1 MNKIFPPEIINN
13 STQSH
18 FVDNSTK
25 SSIIYILVIV
35 FIIAGFVLLPFI
47 SVDITNQT
55 RGIVRTQSENTQL
68 QLAVYGEVE
77 TVSFIE
83 NQTVK
88 CGDVLLT
95 LKTDKTDE
103 QIAEHKRDVAENNLF
118 ISDLQI
124 LIKGNSKPVT
134 AKYRSEYVQ
143 YQTKIEEH
151 TIELKLIQHEYS
163 LKKELFNKKVI
174 PEIEFLHQKNSYDI
188 AVSRFKLMK
197 KQFQNGWQSELTR
210 LILENKDLQSA
221 VIQLQN
227 DKRLYKITAPVSG
240 VITNVAGIKK
250 GSFIAPNQ
258 SVGQISPNEDMLVEC
273 YVSPSDI
280 GFIKQK
286 QKVRFQFDAFNYNQW
301 GMACGEVKEIST
313 DIYTNNEKPFFK
325 VRCKLDTEYLQ
336 LKNGYKGYLKKG
348 MTLTARFYLTKRTLW
363 QLLFDKVDDWMN
375 PKLMTNM

>member
-1 MNKIFPPEIINN
+1 MNKIFPPEIIHN

-35 FIIAGFVLLPFI
+35 FIIIGFVLLPFI

-77 TVSFIE
+77 TVNITE
-83 NQTVK
+83 NQNVK
-88 CGDVLLT
+88 QGDVLLT

-103 QIAEHKRDVAENNLF
+103 QIAEHKRDIVENSLF
-118 ISDLQI
+118 ILDLEI
-124 LIKGNSKPVT
+124 LIKGNKKPVT
-134 AKYRSEYVQ
+134 PKYRSEYVQ

-151 TIELKLIQHEYS
+151 TIELKLAKHEYS
-163 LKKELFNKKVI
+163 LKKQLFDKKVI
-174 PEIEFLHQKNSYDI
+174 PEMEYLQQKNSYDI

-210 LILENKDLQSA
+210 LTLVNKDLQSA

-240 VITNVAGIKK
+240 VITNVVGVKK
-250 GSFIAPNQ
+250 GSFLSPNQ
-258 SVGQISPNEDMLVEC
+258 SVGQISPNEDLLVEC

-280 GFIKQK
+280 GFIKQE
-286 QKVRFQFDAFNYNQW
+286 QKVRFQLDAFNYNQW
-301 GMACGEVKEIST
+301 GMAFGKVKEIST
-313 DIYTNNEKPFFK
+313 DIYTLNEQPYFK
-325 VRCKLDTEYLQ
+325 VRCNLNTKYLS
-336 LKNGYKGYLKKG
+336 LKTGYKGNIKKG
-348 MTLTARFYLTKRTLW
+348 MTLTARFYLTRRTLW

-375 PKLMTNM
+375 PKLMTSL